1 MGRSV
6 GSNFKVAVSLFTL
19 VRATASEITTGLGEK
34 IVLATT
40 RGLDTQTLM
49 ELIRAWTV

>member
-1 MGRSV
+1 MGGGGSV
-6 GSNFKVAVSLFTL
+6 GSHFKVAISLITE

-40 RGLDTQTLM
+40 SLDFEVWTLK
-49 ELIRAWTV
+49 L